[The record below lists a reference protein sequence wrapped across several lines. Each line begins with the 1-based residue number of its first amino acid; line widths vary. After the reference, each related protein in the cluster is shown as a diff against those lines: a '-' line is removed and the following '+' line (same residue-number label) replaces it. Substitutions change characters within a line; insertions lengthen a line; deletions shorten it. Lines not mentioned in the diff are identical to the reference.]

1 MAAVLLALL
10 IVILLFG
17 AGFAVH
23 LLWIVA
29 LVALVLWL
37 VGWLVRGGR
46 RWASSLVR
54 PLRHPPG

>member
-1 MAAVLLALL
+1 MVPVLLALL
-10 IVILLFG
+10 IVALLFG

-37 VGWLVRGGR
+37 VGWLFGAAEGGR
-46 RWASSLVR
+46 RHWYGR
-54 PLRHPPG
+54 